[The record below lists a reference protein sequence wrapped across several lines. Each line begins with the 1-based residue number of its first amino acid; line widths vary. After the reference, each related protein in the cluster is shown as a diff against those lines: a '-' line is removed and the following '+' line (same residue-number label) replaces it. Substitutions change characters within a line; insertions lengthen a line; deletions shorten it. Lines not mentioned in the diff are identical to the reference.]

1 MIILRFLTDDKNHI
15 YLAKKKKKKKN
26 EQLKEKET
34 NLTFFS
40 PSRFQIS
47 SDSTKFLNNKQAV
60 GLYRDRNI
68 EPNDD

>member
-15 YLAKKKKKKKN
+15 YLAKKKKKKN
-26 EQLKEKET
+26 DQLKEKET

-40 PSRFQIS
+40 PSGFEIS